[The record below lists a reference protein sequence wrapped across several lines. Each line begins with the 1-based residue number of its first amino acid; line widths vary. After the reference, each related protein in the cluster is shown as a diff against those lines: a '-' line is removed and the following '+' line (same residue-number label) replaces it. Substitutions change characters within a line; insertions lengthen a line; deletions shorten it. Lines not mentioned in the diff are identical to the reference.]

1 MKTLGVSDFRCDQNR
16 RENRLTITYRKISYV
31 IPSLMLS
38 ITLIS
43 ASSFLNFAAYG
54 KGQNSSFQADA
65 AAIDNMPAKKV
76 KVGDIDMAYKR
87 LGNSS
92 DTPIVL
98 IIGCCTTM
106 DMWNPSVLK
115 ELSLNRSVIIF
126 DNRGAGETTLGTR
139 EFSISQFVDDTVGL
153 LDQLK
158 IPKADI
164 FGISMGSIIAKELAL
179 MNPDRVESLI
189 LTASTCGGPDAMPP
203 NSEVIQA
210 LEAMSNNTSSSPT
223 QEELKRITSTLFPQD
238 WFEANPNY
246 PEYIPF
252 PKESVSPQI
261 IQKQTDAIV
270 NWSATGTCDNLT
282 RIAQPTLVMIGTD
295 DIWSPAPNSL
305 MMAEKI
311 PAAWLVQIRD
321 AGHGLMYQYPDIIGR
336 IVTTFLQTAG

>member
-1 MKTLGVSDFRCDQNR
+1 
-16 RENRLTITYRKISYV
+16 
-31 IPSLMLS
+31 MLS

-92 DTPIVL
+92 NTPIVL

-126 DNRGAGETTLGTR
+126 DNRGAGETMLGTR

-164 FGISMGSIIAKELAL
+164 FGISMGSIIAQELAL
-179 MNPDRVESLI
+179 MNPES
-189 LTASTCGGPDAMPP
+189 
-203 NSEVIQA
+203 
-210 LEAMSNNTSSSPT
+210 
-223 QEELKRITSTLFPQD
+223 
-238 WFEANPNY
+238 
-246 PEYIPF
+246 
-252 PKESVSPQI
+252 
-261 IQKQTDAIV
+261 
-270 NWSATGTCDNLT
+270 
-282 RIAQPTLVMIGTD
+282 
-295 DIWSPAPNSL
+295 
-305 MMAEKI
+305 
-311 PAAWLVQIRD
+311 
-321 AGHGLMYQYPDIIGR
+321 
-336 IVTTFLQTAG
+336 